1 MQRRQFLAGLTLL
14 PALPL
19 IAYADDSELTIG
31 IYPGTG
37 KADIFMDDF
46 RAAAMPFAQALA
58 ASLGGGLEPKLTL
71 FRTIK
76 TTLKSLEKGRLDLYF
91 VPPSVA
97 VSVLD
102 NDYSPVARVKD
113 QAAGI
118 MVRRKGVPIETVA
131 MTEKESWL
139 DVMGRY
145 AVKRNSAGMLS
156 LKIVNF
162 KTQEDVT
169 IALERNHAQ
178 AGSLRS
184 KAADALLAKGDFE
197 VWVPLPNTP
206 DFTLMASNRLT
217 TVEQNKLGAAAVAL
231 RPDAI
236 LQLQK
241 TIHSKVTGFVIDKEA
256 DYKIIKTAI
265 KEAGY

>member
-19 IAYADDSELTIG
+19 MAYAADDADLTIG

-46 RAAAMPFAQALA
+46 RAAAMPFAQALG
-58 ASLGGGLEPKLTL
+58 ASLGLDPKLTL

-102 NDYSPVARVKD
+102 SGYSPVARVKD
-113 QAAGI
+113 QATGI
-118 MVRRKGVPIETVA
+118 MIRRKGVPVETVA

-145 AVKRNSAGMLS
+145 TVKRNSPGS
-156 LKIVNF
+156 INIVNF
-162 KTQEDVT
+162 KSQDDVT

-184 KAADALLAKGDFE
+184 KAADALLAKGEFE
-197 VWVPLPNTP
+197 VWVPLPSTP
-206 DFTLMASNRLT
+206 DFTLMASDRLT
-217 TVEQNKLGAAAVAL
+217 DPEKNKIGAAAVAL
-231 RPDAI
+231 RQDAI
-236 LQLQK
+236 VSLQK

-256 DYKIIKTAI
+256 DYKIIKAAL

>member
-19 IAYADDSELTIG
+19 MAYADDPELSIG

-46 RAAAMPFAQALA
+46 RSAVMPFAQALGA
-58 ASLGGGLEPKLTL
+58 TLGLEPKLTL

-76 TTLKSLEKGRLDLYF
+76 STLKSLEKGRLDLYF

-102 NDYSPVARVKD
+102 SGYSPVARVKD
-113 QAAGI
+113 QATGV
-118 MVRRKGVPIETVA
+118 MVRRKGVPVETVA

-145 AVKRNSAGMLS
+145 TVKRNSPGS
-156 LKIVNF
+156 VKIVNF
-162 KTQEDVT
+162 KSQEDVT

-178 AGSLRS
+178 AGSLRT
-184 KAADALLAKGDFE
+184 KAADALLAKGEFE
-197 VWVPLPNTP
+197 VWVSLPNTP
-206 DFTLMASNRLT
+206 DFTLMASDRLT
-217 TVEQNKLGAAAVAL
+217 DSEKNKIGAAAVAS
-231 RPDAI
+231 RPDVIAS
-236 LQLQK
+236 LQK
-241 TIHSKVTGFVIDKEA
+241 AIHSKVSGFVIDKEA
-256 DYKIIKTAI
+256 DYKIIKIAL